1 MTFHEACSYVGL
13 EPTKRQRRKF
23 ENRRGLA
30 YRVGVQR
37 LVKIPDDVTFSGE
50 RRRIA
55 NDLMSRLGG
64 K

>member
-1 MTFHEACSYVGL
+1 MSFEEACSYVGL

-23 ENRRGLA
+23 ANGRGLA
-30 YRVGVQR
+30 YRVGIQQ
-37 LVKIPDDVTFSGE
+37 LVKIPADVCMSGE

-55 NDLMSRLGG
+55 NDLMSRIGN